1 MSYLDQL
8 SKNIKRKRRKQKN
21 NSADNV
27 IIFTVIGLAVG
38 GIIAG
43 IVARKCMDE
52 IENIII
58 NNANNVNE
66 ETDNNR
72 DEIKQT
78 VLKTDVKSVGDV
90 GVAMEKALE
99 DLEDEEY
106 KENEEN
112 K

>member
-66 ETDNNR
+66 ETDNNS

-106 KENEEN
+106 KENEE
-112 K
+112 KK